1 MLSRLIKYDLKKILK
16 FLYVFMALAL
26 FFGVLKRL
34 FGMADSLIWTIMAS
48 ICNGA
53 CISMMCSLLINSLMR
68 SWVTFKSSLYGDESY
83 LTHTLP
89 VQKKTHYYAKAITGG
104 ITLLVC
110 MIAVVLI
117 LFVTYWSK
125 ETKELLEAL
134 LTPLSS
140 YLNVPVWGIAGFLF
154 ILLFVEFFNLLQI
167 GFMGMILGHRSNQRK
182 VLFSVLIS
190 FGIYL
195 LTQGITLAG
204 MLLVGLLDPDFMNVF
219 STSDLLAL
227 KSEVVILLAL
237 AGFAFYVLFGII
249 GFVLNAKLLKK
260 GVNVD

>member
-34 FGMADSLIWTIMAS
+34 FGLADSLIWTIVAS

-68 SWVTFKSSLYGDESY
+68 SWVTFRSSLYGDESY

-89 VQKKTHYYAKAITGG
+89 IRRETHYYAKAITGA
-104 ITLLVC
+104 ITLFVC

-125 ETKELLEAL
+125 ETKVLLDL
-134 LTPLSS
+134 LLAPLSS
-140 YLNVPVWGIAGFLF
+140 YLNVPVWGLAGFF
-154 ILLFVEFFNLLQI
+154 FVLLFVEFFNLLQI
-167 GFMGMILGHRSNQRK
+167 GFTGLILGHRSNQRK

-190 FGIYL
+190 FGVYL

-204 MLLVGLLDPDFMNVF
+204 MLLVGLFDPDFMNVF
-219 STSDLLAL
+219 STNDLLAL
-227 KSEVVILLAL
+227 KPEVVILLAL
-237 AGFAFYVLFGII
+237 VGSAFYVLFGIV
-249 GFVLNAKLLKK
+249 GYVVNAKLLKK

>member
-1 MLSRLIKYDLKKILK
+1 
-16 FLYVFMALAL
+16 MALAL